1 MGKYSEN
8 PIDNIQG
15 YLNNIEMVLERMEAR
30 HKELAEALSQSA
42 DNSEQEAIRTAIDEI
57 RKDNGLISASMNT
70 VAEAIGTV
78 PTEEER
84 KMQHQEDLQYIIDNT
99 KKEVTVNLPQQ
110 TLTQLNN
117 ISSGINDFK
126 AAVNS
131 AGATVSKQIADNAGQ
146 LSKPLDKLAAT
157 FEQRVSN
164 FVEKKTEKA
173 TRNVESYVYEN
184 WFWRFVALISLSA
197 LFLLWLYPKIK
208 DMDFPN
214 GIEGFFYGTLIVS
227 AIPLLLM
234 GIYKWGKS
242 NGNGW
247 Y

>member
-8 PIDNIQG
+8 PLDNIQG

-84 KMQHQEDLQYIIDNT
+84 KKQHQEDLQYIIDNT
-99 KKEVTVNLPQQ
+99 KKQVTVKLPQQ
-110 TLTQLNN
+110 TLEQLNK
-117 ISSGINDFK
+117 ISNDINDFK
-126 AAVNS
+126 SAVTS
-131 AGATVSKQIADNAGQ
+131 AGATVSKKIADNAGQ

-157 FEQRVSN
+157 FEQRVN
-164 FVEKKTEKA
+164 KFVEKKTEQA
-173 TRNVESYVYEN
+173 TRNAEAYVYEN
-184 WFWRFVALISLSA
+184 WFWRFLALISLSA

-208 DMDFPN
+208 YMDFPN
-214 GIEGFFYGTLIVS
+214 DIEGFFYATIIVS
-227 AIPLLLM
+227 VIPLILI
-234 GIYKWGKS
+234 GVYKWGKS